1 MRRNILTPAALAS
14 ALLVAPMLAY
24 GQTQTPP
31 PGGGPTTTQ
40 TAPQGVTPGQPAP
53 PTAGTGPGM
62 TPGGAIGQ
70 TPGATTPGTTPGT
83 SAPMGTRTPGT
94 TGTTGTTGTGAAGMS
109 APGTTAGA
117 TGQAAFPPGSAV
129 MARPRMSQI
138 IGANVYNDEN
148 NSIGSVDDIILV
160 PPPGAAAAGAAAGAG
175 QGPLAVIQVG
185 GFLGLGGRLVAVPLT
200 DLQWNAERERV
211 MLPGATRDGLRE
223 RPEFNYD
230 SVRTTTR

>member
-1 MRRNILTPAALAS
+1 MRRNILTPAVLAS
-14 ALLVAPMLAY
+14 ALLVAPMLAH
-24 GQTQTPP
+24 GQTQTTP
-31 PGGGPTTTQ
+31 PGGGPTTTP
-40 TAPQGVTPGQPAP
+40 TAPQAATPGQPAP
-53 PTAGTGPGM
+53 PTAGTSPGM

-70 TPGATTPGTTPGT
+70 TPGGTTPGT
-83 SAPMGTRTPGT
+83 SPGT
-94 TGTTGTTGTGAAGMS
+94 TAPTAGMT

-117 TGQAAFPPGSAV
+117 GAAFPAGSAV

-160 PPPGAAAAGAAAGAG
+160 PPAGAAVAGAAAGAG
-175 QGPLAVIQVG
+175 RGPLAVIQVG

-230 SVRTTTR
+230 SVRTGSR

>member
-40 TAPQGVTPGQPAP
+40 TAPQAVTPGQPAP
-53 PTAGTGPGM
+53 PTAGTAPGM

-70 TPGATTPGTTPGT
+70 TPGTAGTSPGTT
-83 SAPMGTRTPGT
+83 APT
-94 TGTTGTTGTGAAGMS
+94 AGMT

-117 TGQAAFPPGSAV
+117 GAAFPAGSAV

-160 PPPGAAAAGAAAGAG
+160 PPAGAAAAGAAAGAG
-175 QGPLAVIQVG
+175 RGPLAVIQVG

-230 SVRTTTR
+230 SVRTGSR

>member
-24 GQTQTPP
+24 GQTQTTP

-40 TAPQGVTPGQPAP
+40 TTPQAVTPGQPAP
-53 PTAGTGPGM
+53 PTAGTSPGM

-70 TPGATTPGTTPGT
+70 TPGSATPGTTPGT
-83 SAPMGTRTPGT
+83 SAPMGTGTTPGT
-94 TGTTGTTGTGAAGMS
+94 TAPAAGMT
-109 APGTTAGA
+109 APGTTTGA
-117 TGQAAFPPGSAV
+117 TGQAAFPAGSAV

-160 PPPGAAAAGAAAGAG
+160 PPAGAAAAGAAAGAG

-185 GFLGLGGRLVAVPLT
+185 GFLGLGGRLVAVPLR

-211 MLPGATRDGLRE
+211 VLPGATRDGLRE

-230 SVRTTTR
+230 TVRTGTR

>member
-1 MRRNILTPAALAS
+1 MRRNILTPAVLAS
-14 ALLVAPMLAY
+14 ALLVAPMLAH
-24 GQTQTPP
+24 GQTQTTP
-31 PGGGPTTTQ
+31 PGGGPTTTP
-40 TAPQGVTPGQPAP
+40 TAPQAATPGQPAP
-53 PTAGTGPGM
+53 PTAGTSPGM

-70 TPGATTPGTTPGT
+70 TPGGTTPGT
-83 SAPMGTRTPGT
+83 SPGT
-94 TGTTGTTGTGAAGMS
+94 TAPTAGMT

-117 TGQAAFPPGSAV
+117 GAAFPAGSAV

-160 PPPGAAAAGAAAGAG
+160 PPAGAAAAGAAAGAG
-175 QGPLAVIQVG
+175 RGPLAVIQVG

-230 SVRTTTR
+230 SVRTGSR

>member
-24 GQTQTPP
+24 GQTQTTP
-31 PGGGPTTTQ
+31 PGGGPT
-40 TAPQGVTPGQPAP
+40 APQAVTPGQPAP
-53 PTAGTGPGM
+53 PTAGTAPGM

-70 TPGATTPGTTPGT
+70 TPGMTTPGT
-83 SAPMGTRTPGT
+83 SPGT
-94 TGTTGTTGTGAAGMS
+94 TAPAAGMT
-109 APGTTAGA
+109 APGTTTGA
-117 TGQAAFPPGSAV
+117 TGQAAFPAGSAV

-160 PPPGAAAAGAAAGAG
+160 PPAGAAAAGAAAGAG
-175 QGPLAVIQVG
+175 RGPLAVIQVG
-185 GFLGLGGRLVAVPLT
+185 GFLGMGGRLVAVPLA

-230 SVRTTTR
+230 SVRTGSR

>member
-1 MRRNILTPAALAS
+1 MRRTILTPATLAA

-24 GQTQTPP
+24 GQTQSAP
-31 PGGGPTTTQ
+31 PGGGPTMTPAT
-40 TAPQGVTPGQPAP
+40 PQAVTPGQPAP
-53 PTAGTGPGM
+53 PTAGTAPGM

-70 TPGATTPGTTPGT
+70 TPGSATPGTTPGT
-83 SAPMGTRTPGT
+83 TAP
-94 TGTTGTTGTGAAGMS
+94 AAGMT

-117 TGQAAFPPGSAV
+117 TGQAAFPAGSAV
-129 MARPRMSQI
+129 MARPRMSQV

-160 PPPGAAAAGAAAGAG
+160 PPAGAAAAGAAAGAG
-175 QGPLAVIQVG
+175 RGPLAVIQVG

-200 DLQWNAERERV
+200 DLQWNAERERIV
-211 MLPGATRDGLRE
+211 LPGATRDGLRE

-230 SVRTTTR
+230 SVRTSG